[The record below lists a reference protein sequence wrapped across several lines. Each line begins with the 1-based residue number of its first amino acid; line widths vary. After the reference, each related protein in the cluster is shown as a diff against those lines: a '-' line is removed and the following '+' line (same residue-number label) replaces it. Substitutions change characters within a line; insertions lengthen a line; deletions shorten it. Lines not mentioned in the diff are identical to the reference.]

1 MDNRTIAS
9 TIKQAADVKDL
20 AVRYGYTPNR
30 SGFICCPLH
39 NEKTPSLKVE
49 RGRWHC
55 FGCGKGGD
63 AIEWVRQVDGL
74 GFSDACRKLDAMYGL
89 GLYGEVH
96 PVIAAA
102 LHRKTEKAAQK
113 QAEKEALVKDREEK
127 MGTAFDRYRALEI
140 VLQEQAPA
148 TIEDITEEYA
158 HALREISRAA
168 EEYRQAE
175 WAVFDALGI
184 TPKPEYYKQYPL
196 QGDPANHLTLRRNS
210 A

>member
-1 MDNRTIAS
+1 MDNKTIAN
-9 TIKQAADVKDL
+9 TIKQAVDVKDL

-30 SGFICCPLH
+30 SGFVCCPLH

-74 GFSDACRKLDAMYGL
+74 GFSEACRKLDAMYNL

-96 PVIAAA
+96 PVIAHALQQRAA
-102 LHRKTEKAAQK
+102 KVAQE
-113 QAEKEALVKDREEK
+113 QAEREKLVKEREVK
-127 MGTAFDRYRALEI
+127 MWDAFDRYRALEI

-175 WAVFDALGI
+175 WAGFDALGI

-196 QGDPANHLTLRRNS
+196 QGDPANCFTLRRNS